1 MEKGLVTNLLSAL
14 LVIIGLLIPG
24 VAAPYILSA
33 GLFALSGALTN
44 SLAIHMLFERVPGLY
59 GSGVITLHFESFK
72 TTIRE
77 MIMKQFFSAE
87 NLDRF
92 FDSDTVMHGGMED
105 LLPEMIEELDLN
117 PAFDSLTDAIMSSSM
132 GSMLGFVGGVKAL
145 DSLREPFAER
155 MKAYLLR
162 FVQSPEFQ
170 ASFTARLGQAT
181 HSEAVLAR
189 VEGLIDARLQE
200 LTPQQVKQ
208 IVQDMIRR
216 HLGWLVVWGGV
227 IGGILGFVVALF
239 TNLSAI

>member
-1 MEKGLVTNLLSAL
+1 MEKGLVTNLVAAL
-14 LVIIGLLIPG
+14 LVIVGLMMPG
-24 VAAPYILSA
+24 AAAPYILSA

-77 MIMKQFFSAE
+77 MIMSQFFSAE

-92 FDSDTVMHGGMED
+92 FDSDTVMHSGMDE
-105 LLPEMIEELDLN
+105 LLPEMIEELDFD

-145 DSLREPFAER
+145 DSLREPFAQR
-155 MKAYLLR
+155 MKAYLQR

-170 ASFTARLGQAT
+170 AGFTARLGKAT
-181 HSEAVLAR
+181 HSDAVLAR

-200 LTPQQVKQ
+200 LTPLQVKQ

-227 IGGILGFVVALF
+227 IGGVLGFVVALF